1 MTKQEVIDRQ
11 KELNK
16 HGANLDVNGYW
27 GPLTEAANKK
37 FMMRDPDYTPT
48 PYVRYK
54 GTYYP
59 ENSEINAI
67 IDLTT
72 GETRFV
78 DSPPPLPPKPSR
90 IGAGIKKVGGV
101 IAGLPRLLPKP
112 YGIGASIKKV
122 GGVIAGLPRLLPNI
136 SKAKGK
142 GTYYLEDNGLHI
154 PIDLTTGKTRFVDSP
169 PNIPKPAVQQHPLTS
184 SVKLSSLPPTPYVR
198 NKGTYYPEDGEINVI
213 IDLTTGKARYV
224 DSPPPLPPKP
234 SRIGAGIKKVGG
246 IIAGLAKLPPKPS
259 RIGAGIKR
267 VGGAIAGLPKLLSD
281 RSRARGKGVYYSEDG
296 DGLDLPIYLDEPV
309 AKLPPKPSV
318 QQHPL
323 TPSVK
328 LSSLSPMPYVK
339 SKRTYYPKDN
349 GINIPIDLTT
359 GKGWYAESLPPL
371 PPKPYRRGAGIKGVI
386 APLVLAGI
394 AAAYAKKQPDVS
406 SGILSGMGYY
416 YDTKKAAAEAAKAQ
430 EDKER
435 LLAIEYGYKETAAK
449 TLARAALDKGIKAFA
464 AKQDE
469 YFNKQLDD
477 YASKGRTYPDKVLL
491 QKGISPERIAALKGI
506 AAEARKQ
513 AVYNRTFKRIPSE
526 KKEPLA
532 VKQAWTRL
540 NKVDERIKQQEKTLA
555 MYLSELSP
563 EGLVIYNKDR
573 VTTGQLPL
581 KVFTPGKYIPGK
593 WGKPGEAYYLNK
605 ESAEYYIDKGGI
617 PKGTEIYVNGDPI
630 GKVE

>member
-59 ENSEINAI
+59 ENSEEINAI

-78 DSPPPLPPKPSR
+78 DSPPPLPPKPYR
-90 IGAGIKKVGGV
+90 
-101 IAGLPRLLPKP
+101 
-112 YGIGASIKKV
+112 IGASIKKV

-224 DSPPPLPPKP
+224 DSPPP
-234 SRIGAGIKKVGG
+234 
-246 IIAGLAKLPPKPS
+246 LPPKPS

>member
-48 PYVRYK
+48 PYVRNK

-72 GETRFV
+72 GKTRFV
-78 DSPPPLPPKPSR
+78 DSPPPLPPKPYRKGASIKKKVGGVIAGLPR
-90 IGAGIKKVGGV
+90 LLPKPYGIGASIKKVGGV

-198 NKGTYYPEDGEINVI
+198 NKGTYYLE
-213 IDLTTGKARYV
+213 
-224 DSPPPLPPKP
+224 
-234 SRIGAGIKKVGG
+234 
-246 IIAGLAKLPPKPS
+246 
-259 RIGAGIKR
+259 
-267 VGGAIAGLPKLLSD
+267 
-281 RSRARGKGVYYSEDG
+281 
-296 DGLDLPIYLDEPV
+296 
-309 AKLPPKPSV
+309 
-318 QQHPL
+318 
-323 TPSVK
+323 
-328 LSSLSPMPYVK
+328 
-339 SKRTYYPKDN
+339 DN
-349 GINIPIDLTT
+349 GLHIPIDLTT

-371 PPKPYRRGAGIKGVI
+371 PPKPYRKGASIKGVI

>member
-37 FMMRDPDYTPT
+37 FMMRNPYYT
-48 PYVRYK
+48 
-54 GTYYP
+54 
-59 ENSEINAI
+59 
-67 IDLTT
+67 
-72 GETRFV
+72 
-78 DSPPPLPPKPSR
+78 
-90 IGAGIKKVGGV
+90 
-101 IAGLPRLLPKP
+101 
-112 YGIGASIKKV
+112 
-122 GGVIAGLPRLLPNI
+122 
-136 SKAKGK
+136 
-142 GTYYLEDNGLHI
+142 
-154 PIDLTTGKTRFVDSP
+154 
-169 PNIPKPAVQQHPLTS
+169 
-184 SVKLSSLPPTPYVR
+184 PTPYVR
-198 NKGTYYPEDGEINVI
+198 NKGTYYPEDGDGL
-213 IDLTTGKARYV
+213 DLPIYLDEPV
-224 DSPPPLPPKP
+224 
-234 SRIGAGIKKVGG
+234 
-246 IIAGLAKLPPKPS
+246 AKLPPKPS

>member
-37 FMMRDPDYTPT
+37 FMMRDPYYT
-48 PYVRYK
+48 
-54 GTYYP
+54 
-59 ENSEINAI
+59 
-67 IDLTT
+67 
-72 GETRFV
+72 
-78 DSPPPLPPKPSR
+78 
-90 IGAGIKKVGGV
+90 
-101 IAGLPRLLPKP
+101 
-112 YGIGASIKKV
+112 
-122 GGVIAGLPRLLPNI
+122 
-136 SKAKGK
+136 
-142 GTYYLEDNGLHI
+142 
-154 PIDLTTGKTRFVDSP
+154 
-169 PNIPKPAVQQHPLTS
+169 
-184 SVKLSSLPPTPYVR
+184 PTPYVR

-267 VGGAIAGLPKLLSD
+267 VGGAIAGLPKLLPKPYGINAGIKKVGGAIAGLPKLLSD

>member
-59 ENSEINAI
+59 ENSEEINAI

-78 DSPPPLPPKPSR
+78 DSPPPLPPKPYR
-90 IGAGIKKVGGV
+90 IGASIKKVGGV

-169 PNIPKPAVQQHPLTS
+169 P
-184 SVKLSSLPPTPYVR
+184 
-198 NKGTYYPEDGEINVI
+198 
-213 IDLTTGKARYV
+213 
-224 DSPPPLPPKP
+224 
-234 SRIGAGIKKVGG
+234 
-246 IIAGLAKLPPKPS
+246 
-259 RIGAGIKR
+259 
-267 VGGAIAGLPKLLSD
+267 
-281 RSRARGKGVYYSEDG
+281 
-296 DGLDLPIYLDEPV
+296 
-309 AKLPPKPSV
+309 
-318 QQHPL
+318 
-323 TPSVK
+323 
-328 LSSLSPMPYVK
+328 
-339 SKRTYYPKDN
+339 
-349 GINIPIDLTT
+349 
-359 GKGWYAESLPPL
+359 PL
-371 PPKPYRRGAGIKGVI
+371 PPKPYRKGASIKGVI